1 MHLKGTP
8 EKDKWSYILHLAL
21 AERFKSI
28 AVLFDSSRIYIYI
41 LKREYEL
48 TFSKGTQRS
57 TFRAIF

>member
-41 LKREYEL
+41 YIKAR
-48 TFSKGTQRS
+48 
-57 TFRAIF
+57 I